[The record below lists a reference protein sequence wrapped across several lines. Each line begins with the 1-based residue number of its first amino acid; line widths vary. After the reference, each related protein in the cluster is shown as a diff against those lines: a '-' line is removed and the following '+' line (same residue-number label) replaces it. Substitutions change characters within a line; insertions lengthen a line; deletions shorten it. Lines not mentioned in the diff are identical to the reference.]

1 MVYENDEWL
10 KLSKGKLFLT
20 NKTQYFHNHSKE
32 ILDFNDGIINKF
44 KSALSSEIEVKTR
57 LKTSGNK
64 TLHGI
69 EAGFLNVQIRELIK
83 NHFTDLKLEVNE
95 KNGVYYFSSN
105 QEKKQIAGFDFA
117 LLNSKNNLI
126 KLRNLCFGELKYS
139 DGLKIW
145 KKFLSKNPDLG
156 EFADTLTKAEK
167 HGENIPLLDINEPLI
182 LGEIQFGNWGLVY
195 RDFFKLLKANV
206 QTSVDCL
213 VYVVCTGELE
223 NLLSSSIVTFDKTVS
238 LLKDFSKV
246 INVPIWVVGLDIKI

>member
-1 MVYENDEWL
+1 MV
-10 KLSKGKLFLT
+10 SK
-20 NKTQYFHNHSKE
+20 
-32 ILDFNDGIINKF
+32 
-44 KSALSSEIEVKTR
+44 R
-57 LKTSGNK
+57 
-64 TLHGI
+64 
-69 EAGFLNVQIRELIK
+69 
-83 NHFTDLKLEVNE
+83 
-95 KNGVYYFSSN
+95 
-105 QEKKQIAGFDFA
+105 
-117 LLNSKNNLI
+117 
-126 KLRNLCFGELKYS
+126 
-139 DGLKIW
+139 W

-156 EFADTLTKAEK
+156 EFADTLAKAEE